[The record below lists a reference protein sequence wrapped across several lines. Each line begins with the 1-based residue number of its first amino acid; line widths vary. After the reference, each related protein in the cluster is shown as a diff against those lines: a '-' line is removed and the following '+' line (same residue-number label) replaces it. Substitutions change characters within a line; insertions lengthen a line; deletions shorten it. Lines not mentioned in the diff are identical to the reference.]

1 MNEQLKNL
9 QLPNLGQTHYVVQNR
24 SVLSDI
30 NPVIVKGNNI
40 QSNNHAVNPLSVSTS
55 GPVVEHIMTAIPD
68 NPIFIVVKDIVFN
81 LIFSIPALRSK
92 LNSLLDNPNL
102 AVQEISTIY
111 MEISTKIPED
121 EIDKLKQYVCQEST
135 RTSLSSIL
143 QKSFTNIMS
152 DGKIDMNDANHF
164 LQLMFDIVNFFN
176 QENALK
182 EFNFTLSSDVVM
194 FFLYFLIKC
203 ILILTLDGDEETNAV
218 SLLDGSFKLISVAVM
233 PISKL
238 KCSVNPF
245 SCCMSK
251 K

>member
-1 MNEQLKNL
+1 MNEQLKSL
-9 QLPNLGQTHYVVQNR
+9 QLPNLGQTQYTVQNR
-24 SVLSDI
+24 SVLAEI
-30 NPVIVKGNNI
+30 NQVVVKGNTN
-40 QSNNHAVNPLSVSTS
+40 QANHHIVNPLSVSTS
-55 GPVVEHIMTAIPD
+55 GPVVEHIMTSNPD

-102 AVQEISTIY
+102 AVQQISTIY
-111 MEISTKIPED
+111 NEISSKIPVD
-121 EIDKLKQYVCQEST
+121 EIDKLRQYVCQETT
-135 RTSLSSIL
+135 RNSLSTIL
-143 QKSFTNIMS
+143 QKAFTNIMS

-203 ILILTLDGDEETNAV
+203 ILILTLDGQEETNAV

-238 KCSVNPF
+238 KCSFNPF
-245 SCCMSK
+245 SCCMPK

>member
-1 MNEQLKNL
+1 MNEQLKSL
-9 QLPNLGQTHYVVQNR
+9 QLPNLGQTHYIVQNS
-24 SVLSDI
+24 SVLSEG
-30 NPVIVKGNNI
+30 PLVKGNNN
-40 QSNNHAVNPLSVSTS
+40 QTVNPLSVSTS
-55 GPVVEHIMTAIPD
+55 GPMVQHNMSVITPD

-92 LNSLLDNPNL
+92 LNSLLENPNL
-102 AVQEISTIY
+102 AIQQISTIY
-111 MEISTKIPED
+111 NEISSKIPED

-143 QKSFTNIMS
+143 LKAFTNIMS

-176 QENALK
+176 QENAIK

-203 ILILTLDGDEETNAV
+203 ILILTLDGSEETNAV
-218 SLLDGSFKLISVAVM
+218 LLLDGSFKLISVAVM

-238 KCSVNPF
+238 KCSFNPF
-245 SCCMSK
+245 SCCCK
-251 K
+251 

>member
-1 MNEQLKNL
+1 MNEPLRNL
-9 QLPNLGQTHYVVQNR
+9 QLPNLGQTPYVIQNR
-24 SVLSDI
+24 SELSNLTQI
-30 NPVIVKGNNI
+30 KGNNN
-40 QSNNHAVNPLSVSTS
+40 QSNSNTVNPLSVSTS
-55 GPVVEHIMTAIPD
+55 GPLVQHIMPIIPE

-102 AVQEISTIY
+102 AIQQISVIY
-111 MEISTKIPED
+111 NEISTKIPEN

-143 QKSFTNIMS
+143 QRAFTNIMS

-176 QENALK
+176 QENAIK

-238 KCSVNPF
+238 KCNFNPF
-245 SCCMSK
+245 SCCK
-251 K
+251 

>member
-1 MNEQLKNL
+1 MNEQLKGL
-9 QLPNLGQTHYVVQNR
+9 QLPNLGQTQYIVQNR
-24 SVLSDI
+24 TD
-30 NPVIVKGNNI
+30 VIMKGNNN
-40 QSNNHAVNPLSVSTS
+40 QSNNNTVNPLSVSTS
-55 GPVVEHIMTAIPD
+55 GPVVQHNMPIIPD

-102 AVQEISTIY
+102 AIQQISNIY
-111 MEISTKIPED
+111 NEISTKIPEN
-121 EIDKLKQYVCQEST
+121 EIDKLKQYVCQETT
-135 RTSLSSIL
+135 RTSLCTIL
-143 QKSFTNIMS
+143 QRSFTNIMS

-176 QENALK
+176 EENAMK
-182 EFNFTLSSDVVM
+182 EFNFTLSSNVVM

-218 SLLDGSFKLISVAVM
+218 LLLDGSFKLISVAVM
-233 PISKL
+233 PISNL
-238 KCSVNPF
+238 KCSFNPF
-245 SCCMSK
+245 SCCK